1 MRKDL
6 NRLEIGG
13 VILAGGK
20 ARRLGGLTKGCIEIG
35 GNISIVEQL
44 INELKNAGISN
55 IIIAANDSIP
65 YLHFDVEVLH
75 DIRQG
80 IGPLGGI
87 ETGLVHFTDKSD
99 AVMFV
104 PCDMPNITSKEILTL
119 KEAFIESEKP
129 VVFAYTAG
137 FFWHPLCAVVHN
149 RLKNQISSAIDDGQR
164 KVQNIWRQFK
174 AETVPFDNETAFLN
188 INTFEDI
195 HRWEKEYRN
204 EKENI
209 YGNFDSTR
217 ASRIS
222 R

>member
-6 NRLEIGG
+6 NRHEIGG
-13 VILAGGK
+13 MILAGGK

-35 GNISIVEQL
+35 ENISIVEQL
-44 INELKNAGISN
+44 INELKIAGIGN
-55 IIIAANDSIP
+55 IVISANDSAP
-65 YLHFDVEVLH
+65 YLHLGVKVLP

-87 ETGLVHFTDKSD
+87 ETGLMHFNGRSD

-104 PCDMPNITSKEILTL
+104 PCDMPNITSKEMLAL
-119 KEAFIESEKP
+119 KEAFIKTEKP
-129 VVFAYTAG
+129 VVFANTSG

-149 RLKNQISSAIDDGQR
+149 RLRNKISSAIDDGRR
-164 KVQNIWRQFK
+164 KVRNIWQQLQ
-174 AETVPFDNETAFLN
+174 AEAVPFDNDTPFFN
-188 INTFEDI
+188 INNFEDI
-195 HRWEKEYRN
+195 HRWKKEYRN

-209 YGNFDSTR
+209 YGNFDS
-217 ASRIS
+217 AKAPRIS